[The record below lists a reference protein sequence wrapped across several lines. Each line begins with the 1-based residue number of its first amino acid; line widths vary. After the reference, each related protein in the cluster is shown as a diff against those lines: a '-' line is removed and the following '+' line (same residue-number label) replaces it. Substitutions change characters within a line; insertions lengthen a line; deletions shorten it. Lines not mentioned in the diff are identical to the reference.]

1 MVALDDGRNLII
13 VVSLP
18 ERVARCSG
26 HHVFPIPLV
35 VTVVYPNEH
44 ILGIR
49 PSMKH
54 VEVVIEG
61 QVVDSS
67 PRGSAFDQPMEA
79 QVVLCASNL
88 VQADGNGTD
97 FLSAARAPFWSALEE

>member
-1 MVALDDGRNLII
+1 MVALDDGRNFII

-26 HHVFPIPLV
+26 DHVMPIPLIV
-35 VTVVYPNEH
+35 AVIYPNED

-61 QVVDSS
+61 QVIDSS
-67 PRGSAFDQPMEA
+67 PRRSALDQPMA
-79 QVVLCASNL
+79 VQVVLCASNL
-88 VQADGNGTD
+88 VQADRNGTD
-97 FLSAARAPFWSALEE
+97 SLSAA

>member
-1 MVALDDGRNLII
+1 MIALDDGRHFII

-26 HHVFPIPLV
+26 HYVMPIPLIV
-35 VTVVYPNEH
+35 AVVYPDED

-61 QVVDSS
+61 QVVDGS
-67 PRGSAFDQPMEA
+67 PRGSSLDQPMA
-79 QVVLCASNL
+79 VQVVLCASNL
-88 VQADGNGTD
+88 VQADDYGTD
-97 FLSAARAPFWSALEE
+97 SLSAA